1 MRILIFLVICF
12 QTLFNQNMI
21 LHVLGL
27 QINIIYNLLQ
37 KKINKIHMKTFIHIL
52 HQRLSMKYPQVEF
65 FSMFQ
70 EEIPM
75 CIRDWIN

>member
-1 MRILIFLVICF
+1 
-12 QTLFNQNMI
+12 
-21 LHVLGL
+21 
-27 QINIIYNLLQ
+27 
-37 KKINKIHMKTFIHIL
+37 MKTFIHIL
-52 HQRLSMKYPQVEF
+52 HQRLSMKYPQVKF